1 MTDERKIIDDVS
13 SSLFSL
19 RSRLR
24 SAVLLPIAGNF
35 ATRSFRADRIPY
47 EGDIGKRQ
55 ENKENE
61 GETIIVSETMASHK
75 ASPSARILNRG

>member
-35 ATRSFRADRIPY
+35 ATRSFRMDRIPY
-47 EGDIGKRQ
+47 EGDVGKRR
-55 ENKENE
+55 KNE
-61 GETIIVSETMASHK
+61 GEMIMGSETTASHK
-75 ASPSARILNRG
+75 AGPATRI

>member
-55 ENKENE
+55 ENKRKRRRDDYSLRDH
-61 GETIIVSETMASHK
+61 GF
-75 ASPSARILNRG
+75 P

>member
-35 ATRSFRADRIPY
+35 ATRSFRTDRIPY

-55 ENKENE
+55 ENERKRRRDDYRLRDH
-61 GETIIVSETMASHK
+61 GF
-75 ASPSARILNRG
+75 P